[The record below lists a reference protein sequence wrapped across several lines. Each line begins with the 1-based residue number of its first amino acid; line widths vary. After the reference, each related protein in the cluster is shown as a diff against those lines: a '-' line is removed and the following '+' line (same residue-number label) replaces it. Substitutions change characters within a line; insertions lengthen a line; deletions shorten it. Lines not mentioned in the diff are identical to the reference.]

1 MKRFILVTGASTG
14 IGRHA
19 CAIFS
24 RSGYHIMA
32 GVRREA
38 DARNL
43 REELGDA
50 MHPLMLD
57 VTSDESIAK
66 AVDDAR
72 TILGPGDALVA
83 MINNAGIAV
92 HGPVLHIPPEEWAR
106 QFDTNVTG
114 VVRVIQ
120 AFYPLLIRQDTRA
133 DDHPRRI
140 VNISSIS
147 GRFASPFVGPYA
159 ASKYALEAMSDSLR
173 RELFMDDVRVVLI
186 QPGKIRTPIWEK
198 AKAGP
203 DYAGTPYAEI
213 FQHKDKI
220 LERNMEEGLPVDALS
235 PALLRSVRARRVRNR
250 YLVVRR
256 SWLLRLLTSMPSSW
270 LDRLIRRKLR
280 SRTGFRPV

>member
-19 CAIFS
+19 CALFA
-24 RSGYHIMA
+24 RSGYHILA

-38 DARNL
+38 DAQNL
-43 REELGDA
+43 LDELGDPV
-50 MHPLMLD
+50 HPLLLD
-57 VTSDESIAK
+57 VTVNVSIDK
-66 AVDDAR
+66 ALDDTRAL
-72 TILGPGDALVA
+72 LGIDGVLVA
-83 MINNAGIAV
+83 IVNNAGIAV
-92 HGPVLHIPPEEWAR
+92 HGPVLHIPPAEWAR

-120 AFYPLLIRQDTRA
+120 AFYPLLLRQGPTDV
-133 DDHPRRI
+133 HPRRI
-140 VNISSIS
+140 VNVSSIS

-173 RELFMDDVRVVLI
+173 RELFLDDVKVVLI

-198 AKAGP
+198 AKSGP
-203 DYAGTPYAEI
+203 DYADTPYADI
-213 FQHKDKI
+213 FRHKDKV

-235 PALLRSVRARRVRNR
+235 AALIRSVRSPRVRNR

-256 SWLLRLLTSMPSSW
+256 HWLFRLMTGLPSGW
-270 LDRLIRRKLR
+270 LDRIIRRKLR
-280 SRTGFRPV
+280 ARTGFRPI

>member
-19 CAIFS
+19 AALFA
-24 RSGYHIMA
+24 RSGYHVLA
-32 GVRREA
+32 GVRRDA
-38 DARNL
+38 DAHHL
-43 REELGDA
+43 RDEFREA
-50 MHPLMLD
+50 VYPLLLD
-57 VTSDESIAK
+57 VTSGAAIAD
-66 AVDDAR
+66 AVRETQAL
-72 TILGPGDALVA
+72 LGEGDALVA
-83 MINNAGIAV
+83 IVNNAGIAV
-92 HGPVLHIPPEEWAR
+92 HGPVLHIPPAEWAR

-114 VVRVIQ
+114 TVRVIQ
-120 AFYPLLIRQDTRA
+120 AFYPLLARRTGQR
-133 DDHPRRI
+133 DDHPRSI

-173 RELFMDDVRVVLI
+173 RELYMDDVRVVLI

-203 DYAGTPYAEI
+203 DFADTPYADI

-220 LERNMEEGLPVDALS
+220 LDRNMEEGLPVDALS
-235 PALLRSVRARRVRNR
+235 PALLRSVRSRRVRNR

-256 SWLLRLLTSMPSSW
+256 SWLLRLLTSLPSGW
-270 LDRLIRRKLR
+270 LDRLIHRKLR